1 MEKSFERLPDAE
13 YDVMQIIWQSEHSL
27 KTSLI
32 LSRLH
37 EEQGKD
43 WNISTLQSLLTR
55 LQQRGYIDFKNEG
68 RLKFYYP
75 IISQQLYIKQ
85 ETESFFRRFHRNS
98 FKSLFASLTGGRII
112 NQESIDEL
120 AEIVKKAGKGDD

>member
-1 MEKSFERLPDAE
+1 MEKQFERLPDAE
-13 YDVMQIIWQSEHSL
+13 YDVMQIIWQSVHPL

-75 IISQQLYIKQ
+75 LINQQSYIKQ
-85 ETESFFRRFHRNS
+85 ETESFFSRFHRNS
-98 FKSLFASLTGGRII
+98 FKSLFASLTGGRTI

-120 AEIVKKAGKGDD
+120 ADIVKKAGKGDA

>member
-1 MEKSFERLPDAE
+1 MKPSFERLPDAE
-13 YDVMQIIWQSEHSL
+13 YDVMQIIWQSEQPL
-27 KTSLI
+27 KTSVI

-68 RLKFYYP
+68 RLKLYYP
-75 IISQQLYIKQ
+75 LIDQQSYTEQ
-85 ETESFFRRFHRNS
+85 ETQSFFSRFHRNS
-98 FKSLFASLTGGRII
+98 YKSLFAALTGGRKISR
-112 NQESIDEL
+112 ESLDEL
-120 AEIVKKAGKGDD
+120 SEIVRNAGKEDD